1 MGKISGWRGAVAAS
15 MAIIAAAVPS
25 AAFAAQETK
34 WDTTA
39 NEQLK
44 SSCGPQGN
52 AGCGSV
58 TAVLD
63 VRAEKGGLGSWGRQR
78 TIELFP
84 FRTGGRFVSDRNH
97 PPVASVCTDLSI
109 TMLSQSPNVSSAPF
123 GDIPLS
129 LDTTK
134 ILGAGTNAVHLNGN
148 KCQPYN
154 YVQSG
159 TVAFRPA
166 NAFLDSGR
174 SKITKVVMKVRT
186 RIYMTPTFFIKTP
199 WASDTIEF

>member
-1 MGKISGWRGAVAAS
+1 MSRSGWTRLVIGALTLLVAAT
-15 MAIIAAAVPS
+15 PS

-34 WDTTA
+34 WDATA
-39 NEQLK
+39 QKQLK
-44 SSCGPQGN
+44 SSCGPKAK
-52 AGCGSV
+52 AGCGSM

-63 VRAEKGGLGSWGRQR
+63 VRAEKGGFGSWGRQR
-78 TIELFP
+78 TIELSP
-84 FRTGGRFVSDRNH
+84 FRTGGRFTSDRNQA
-97 PPVASVCTDLSI
+97 PVASVCTDLSI
-109 TMLSQSPNVSSAPF
+109 TLLSQSPNVSSAPF

-129 LDTTK
+129 LDTSK

-159 TVAFRPA
+159 AVAFRPA

-186 RIYMTPTFFIKTP
+186 RIYMSPNYFVKTA